1 MQKQQTL
8 WRSSQGTYQTTLSP
22 AGKIHMALNSIA
34 CDNCRS
40 KKCRCDRRVPS
51 CSQCRASSLICR
63 YQEGGKR
70 GLPIAYI
77 NSLEKRLR
85 ETESA
90 LYAAMLALEEQDS
103 IKASNLG
110 LLKAPRELSKTERQ
124 ENWKRLPLHTPEQL
138 AIWFLEKQQQAVPSE
153 PDLPHIPFPGVP
165 SLQDVASSTG
175 EDPRMAL
182 PLPHTPNTESIHSP
196 AYPDSTSS
204 TLSKSITEQLRGM
217 EPPQV
222 PNTSA
227 LPFKSTIWH
236 NYF

>member
-1 MQKQQTL
+1 
-8 WRSSQGTYQTTLSP
+8 
-22 AGKIHMALNSIA
+22 MALNPIA

-77 NSLEKRLR
+77 NSLERRLR

-90 LYAAMLALEEQDS
+90 LYATMLALDEHDN
-103 IKASNLG
+103 IKASNIG
-110 LLKAPRELSKTERQ
+110 LLKAPRELSKAERQ
-124 ENWKRLPLHTPEQL
+124 DDWKRLPLQTPEQL
-138 AIWFLEKQQQAVPSE
+138 AIWFQEKQQQAVPSE

-165 SLQDVASSTG
+165 NLQPVESQSG
-175 EDPRMAL
+175 EGPRMAL
-182 PLPHTPNTESIHSP
+182 PMPHTPGTDNTHSP
-196 AYPDSTSS
+196 VYSESASS
-204 TLSKSITEQLRGM
+204 ILSKSMTEQLRGI
-217 EPPQV
+217 ETPQA
-222 PNTSA
+222 PSTSA
-227 LPFKSTIWH
+227 IPFKSTSWH

>member
-1 MQKQQTL
+1 MNK
-8 WRSSQGTYQTTLSP
+8 
-22 AGKIHMALNSIA
+22 ALNPIA

-40 KKCRCDRRVPS
+40 KKCKCDRRMHVVLNHSEPACVLTICSPS
-51 CSQCRASSLICR
+51 CSQCRTSSLVCR

-77 NSLEKRLR
+77 NSLERRLR

-90 LYAAMLALEEQDS
+90 LYAAMLALDEHEI
-103 IKASNLG
+103 IKAGNLG

-124 ENWKRLPLHTPEQL
+124 DDWKRLPLQTPEQL
-138 AIWFLEKQQQAVPSE
+138 ASWFVEKQQQAVPSE

-165 SLQDVASSTG
+165 TLQSVDSVSIEG
-175 EDPRMAL
+175 PRMAR
-182 PLPHTPNTESIHSP
+182 PLPHTPGTDATHSP
-196 AYPDSTSS
+196 IHPESTPSNLPNS
-204 TLSKSITEQLRGM
+204 MPEQLRGID
-217 EPPQV
+217 PPQA

-227 LPFKSTIWH
+227 SPFKSAGWH

>member
-1 MQKQQTL
+1 
-8 WRSSQGTYQTTLSP
+8 
-22 AGKIHMALNSIA
+22 MALNPIA

-51 CSQCRASSLICR
+51 CSQCRAASLICR

-77 NSLEKRLR
+77 NSLERRLR

-90 LYAAMLALEEQDS
+90 LYATLLAHNEQDS
-103 IKASNLG
+103 IKASNFG

-124 ENWKRLPLHTPEQL
+124 DDWKRLPLQTPEQL
-138 AIWFLEKQQQAVPSE
+138 ASWFQEKKQQAVPPE
-153 PDLPHIPFPGVP
+153 PQLPHIPFPGVP
-165 SLQDVASSTG
+165 SLQPVESNPL

-182 PLPHTPNTESIHSP
+182 PLPHTPASDNVHSP
-196 AYPDSTSS
+196 VYPESASS
-204 TLSKSITEQLRGM
+204 NRSKSVTEQLRGI
-217 EPPQV
+217 EPPQA

-227 LPFKSTIWH
+227 VPFKSTSWH